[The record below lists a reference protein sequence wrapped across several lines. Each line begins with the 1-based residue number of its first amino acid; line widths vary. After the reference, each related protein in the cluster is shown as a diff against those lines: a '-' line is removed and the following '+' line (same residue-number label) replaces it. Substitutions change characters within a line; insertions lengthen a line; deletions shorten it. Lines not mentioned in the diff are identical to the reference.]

1 MNKSPL
7 IPDVPEV
14 PEVPPLPAV
23 PFVPLM
29 PEVPATPDVPLV
41 PLVPALIIPSKY
53 VRLSSIST
61 AVSGEPFDRR
71 LVNVNAM
78 TYIFLL

>member
-1 MNKSPL
+1 
-7 IPDVPEV
+7 
-14 PEVPPLPAV
+14 V
-23 PFVPLM
+23 PFVPEV

-41 PLVPALIIPSKY
+41 PFVPALIIPSKY

-71 LVNVNAM
+71 LVNAM